1 VLGGADAVVHLAG
14 EGVADRRWTPAR
26 KEAILRSRVDGT
38 ANLVAALAQLP
49 PRARPRTLIGASAT
63 GWYGDR
69 ADDWLDESAP
79 AGSGFLADVC
89 RAWERETLAAA
100 SHAVRTVVLRIGV
113 VLGREGGALP
123 KLLPPFRLGLG
134 GRLGTGRQWISWIHV
149 DDVVGLVELALATP
163 SLTGVVNAVAPAPVT
178 NADFTAEL
186 GRVLRRPTFLPI
198 PGSVLRVALGEMA
211 TVLLASQRVR
221 PARALETGH
230 TYRFP
235 TLGRA
240 LDHLCR
246 DDAAGLWREQW
257 VPRGV
262 DEVFGFFSDPRNLE
276 RLTPPSLRFQV
287 LAASTPS
294 LQSGTLIDYR
304 LHLHGV
310 PVRWQSRIEEW
321 APGRR
326 FVDVQVRGPY
336 RLWHHTHEFEP
347 RDGGTVIRDVVRYS
361 LPLEPLGSLI
371 AGGTVRRDLARIFDF
386 RHETVR
392 RLFDARA
399 AVVSSAGS
407 R

>member
-1 VLGGADAVVHLAG
+1 
-14 EGVADRRWTPAR
+14 
-26 KEAILRSRVDGT
+26 
-38 ANLVAALAQLP
+38 
-49 PRARPRTLIGASAT
+49 
-63 GWYGDR
+63 
-69 ADDWLDESAP
+69 
-79 AGSGFLADVC
+79 
-89 RAWERETLAAA
+89 
-100 SHAVRTVVLRIGV
+100 
-113 VLGREGGALP
+113 
-123 KLLPPFRLGLG
+123 
-134 GRLGTGRQWISWIHV
+134 
-149 DDVVGLVELALATP
+149 
-163 SLTGVVNAVAPAPVT
+163 
-178 NADFTAEL
+178 
-186 GRVLRRPTFLPI
+186 
-198 PGSVLRVALGEMA
+198 
-211 TVLLASQRVR
+211 
-221 PARALETGH
+221 
-230 TYRFP
+230 
-235 TLGRA
+235 
-240 LDHLCR
+240 
-246 DDAAGLWREQW
+246 
-257 VPRGV
+257 V